1 LPPVAHDF
9 ESWLAAARESYQRN
23 NPHEALGK
31 LDRARSVAAKNRD
44 EEQLQRVLDF
54 AEGSLAR
61 DEQTEVER
69 ENLLYAVRQN
79 LRQLARRRA
88 LLAGESW
95 TDPFPDLESPR
106 SQTRTFISR
115 GLKFWIAVGVVIG
128 LLFAAA
134 FVAALI
140 AGALSSSGDDLNLR
154 VRNDTG
160 GRVTVKWCS
169 TVACN
174 ADFDPIDTMHL
185 EPGEYARRDLPSDD
199 IADLFVVEGSR
210 VGRVCLPIRVDQTFE
225 GLPDKQRVV
234 AVRISQ
240 ATPCP
245 GEIVTPQPVV

>member
-1 LPPVAHDF
+1 VADNF
-9 ESWLAAARESYQRN
+9 ESWLTAARESYQQN
-23 NPHEALGK
+23 NPHQALSK
-31 LDRARSVAAKNRD
+31 LDRARTVATKNRD

-61 DEQTEVER
+61 DEQTEIDR

-106 SQTRTFISR
+106 SHTRTFISR
-115 GLKFWIAVGVVIG
+115 GLKFWIAVGIVIG
-128 LLFAAA
+128 LLFVAA

-140 AGALSSSGDDLNLR
+140 VGALSSGGEDLNLR
-154 VRNDTG
+154 VRNDTA

-169 TVACN
+169 KVACN
-174 ADFDPIDTMHL
+174 GDFDPIDTMHL
-185 EPGEYARRDLPSDD
+185 DPGQYLRRDLPSDD
-199 IADLFVVEGSR
+199 VADLFVVEGPR
-210 VGRVCLPIRVDQTFE
+210 LGLVCLPVRVDRTFQE
-225 GLPDKQRVV
+225 LPDKQTVV

-240 ATPCP
+240 ATSCP
-245 GEIVTPQPVV
+245 GEIVAPQPVV

>member
-1 LPPVAHDF
+1 VTQDF

-23 NPHEALGK
+23 DPHQALSK
-31 LDRARSVAAKNRD
+31 LDRARTVAVKNHD
-44 EEQLQRVLDF
+44 QEQLQRVLDF

-61 DEQTEVER
+61 DEQTEIER

-79 LRQLARRRA
+79 LRQQARRRA

-106 SQTRTFISR
+106 PHTRTFISR

-128 LLFAAA
+128 LLFVAA

-140 AGALSSSGDDLNLR
+140 AGALSSGGDDLKLR

-160 GRVTVKWCS
+160 GSVTVKWCS
-169 TVACN
+169 KVACN
-174 ADFDPIDTMHL
+174 GDFDPIDTVHL
-185 EPGEYARRDLPSDD
+185 DPGEYARRDLPSADV
-199 IADLFVVEGSR
+199 ADLFVVEGPQ
-210 VGRVCLPIRVDQTFE
+210 VGRVCLPIRVDRTFQ
-225 GLPDKQRVV
+225 GLPGKKTVV

-240 ATPCP
+240 ATPCS
-245 GEIVTPQPVV
+245 GEIVTPRPV

>member
-1 LPPVAHDF
+1 LPPVAPDF

-44 EEQLQRVLDF
+44 EGQLQRVLDF

-61 DEQTEVER
+61 DEQTEIER

-95 TDPFPDLESPR
+95 TDPFPDLEGPR

-128 LLFAAA
+128 LLFLAA

-140 AGALSSSGDDLNLR
+140 AGALSSSRDDLNLR
-154 VRNDTG
+154 VRNDTR

-169 TVACN
+169 MVACN

-185 EPGEYARRDLPSDD
+185 DPGEYARRDLPSDD
-199 IADLFVVEGSR
+199 IADLFVVEGPR

-234 AVRISQ
+234 AVRLSQ
-240 ATPCP
+240 ATRCP